1 MNISLQPDDGQAAKQ
16 IAEPPSIGEA
26 SVRNRRRLLVA
37 SCAGGSESH
46 VFGRRTEFD
55 HGNTSAERLH
65 RGSPSPAVWRVLAR
79 CDLALRTHS
88 VISSALSYLG
98 AVFLYSAALSTA
110 APLLASAQTQATEAH
125 IPTTAA
131 RAKSFV
137 QSIGVNQHLRWHG
150 TPYNNATRELD
161 ELQYL
166 GVTLVRDDAPGTLLS
181 SYQMLASAGI
191 RFDFLTSPVKQ
202 DLRNTLPADIASI
215 AALAQFRPGSVL
227 SVEGPNELNGQEVFL
242 HGASSTN
249 PATGA
254 AIMQAVARA
263 VRGNATLAAQ
273 GVKVVNVSI
282 TNGIGGWQDY
292 LAGLGNLAASVDYA
306 NWHVYFQNGEQPQS
320 RVTSMYQYASQ
331 SAPGRPVVITEA
343 GYFCAFEDKSGW
355 GGVDEATQAK
365 NTLNLLADTFKAGVK
380 QTFLYEL
387 MEGVANPSTTD
398 IENTFG
404 LFRADGTPKPVATA
418 IHNLAS
424 ILADPAG
431 NALTFTNGTLDYS
444 ISNLPTTGHSLLL
457 EKANGVFELLVW
469 NEAPNWNS
477 TTKSAIPAAPT
488 NIEVNL
494 GAIYRYI
501 KAFDPLQGS
510 TSIRTVTNAS
520 TVKLALTDRLL
531 IVEIS
536 THSSAPSQPS
546 AVQSTVRAP

>member
-1 MNISLQPDDGQAAKQ
+1 
-16 IAEPPSIGEA
+16 
-26 SVRNRRRLLVA
+26 
-37 SCAGGSESH
+37 
-46 VFGRRTEFD
+46 
-55 HGNTSAERLH
+55 
-65 RGSPSPAVWRVLAR
+65 
-79 CDLALRTHS
+79 
-88 VISSALSYLG
+88 
-98 AVFLYSAALSTA
+98 
-110 APLLASAQTQATEAH
+110 
-125 IPTTAA
+125 
-131 RAKSFV
+131 
-137 QSIGVNQHLRWHG
+137 
-150 TPYNNATRELD
+150 
-161 ELQYL
+161 
-166 GVTLVRDDAPGTLLS
+166 
-181 SYQMLASAGI
+181 
-191 RFDFLTSPVKQ
+191 
-202 DLRNTLPADIASI
+202 
-215 AALAQFRPGSVL
+215 
-227 SVEGPNELNGQEVFL
+227 
-242 HGASSTN
+242 
-249 PATGA
+249 
-254 AIMQAVARA
+254 
-263 VRGNATLAAQ
+263 
-273 GVKVVNVSI
+273 
-282 TNGIGGWQDY
+282 
-292 LAGLGNLAASVDYA
+292 
-306 NWHVYFQNGEQPQS
+306 
-320 RVTSMYQYASQ
+320 
-331 SAPGRPVVITEA
+331 
-343 GYFCAFEDKSGW
+343 
-355 GGVDEATQAK
+355 VDEATQAK

-418 IHNLAS
+418 IHNLTS

-536 THSSAPSQPS
+536 SASSPAPTQPS
-546 AVQSTVRAP
+546 AVQRQ